1 MHPLDWIVLGATLA
15 LIVGYGVY
23 KTRKSATASEL
34 LSGSKTVSPWTIG
47 LGIMATQASAITF
60 LSTPGQA
67 FANDMGFIQFY
78 FGMPLAVV
86 LVSMFFVPAYRKMRA
101 ITAYQFLEE
110 RFDRKTR
117 LFTAA
122 LFLTSR
128 GLSAGITIFAPAIV
142 LSAAIGVPL
151 NTMIIIIGAI
161 VVVYTVSGGSAAVA
175 VTQKWQMTV
184 ILLGMAIAATILI
197 NLIPVS
203 MYDAYH
209 IAGNMGKLNIVS
221 TSFDPG
227 TRYTLWS
234 GLAGGLFL
242 SLSYLGTDQSQVQRY
257 LGAEDER
264 SSKFGLLFNATFKV
278 PMQFAILAIG
288 VLLFVFYQFV
298 KPPVFFNQSEIDR
311 APVEIQQQLQSLEL
325 EHALAWDFKREALV
339 NADWEG
345 ARYYDGL
352 QEQYRASYMDL
363 LNENLSGFQPKD
375 TDYVFITFILENLPK
390 GLIGLLLAVII
401 SAAMSSTAGEVSALA
416 TTTYVDYFQVFY
428 GHKDHNEKRTIRTLV
443 LIWGIAA
450 ILVALAA
457 PLYENLIQLVNVLG
471 SLFYG
476 TILGI
481 FLVGLFLKKVGG
493 NQVFVGGLIA
503 QATIFICHYLNS
515 TGVLS
520 IGFLWYNV
528 IATLIVIGVSLLLH
542 VGFKR
547 GTVYG

>member
-1 MHPLDWIVLGATLA
+1 MHPLDWIVLCATLA

-101 ITAYQFLEE
+101 ITAYQFLED

-278 PMQFAILAIG
+278 PMQFAILSIG

-311 APVEIQQQLQSLEL
+311 APVEIQKQLQSLEL

-339 NADWEG
+339 NADWAG

-363 LNENLSGFQPKD
+363 LDENLSGFQSKD

-416 TTTYVDYFQVFY
+416 TTTYVDYFQVFF
-428 GHKDHNEKRTIRTLV
+428 GHKDHNQKRTIRTLV

-542 VGFKR
+542 VGFRR

>member
-363 LNENLSGFQPKD
+363 LDENLSGFQPKD

-450 ILVALAA
+450 ILVELAA

-481 FLVGLFLKKVGG
+481 FLVGLFLKQVGG
-493 NQVFVGGLIA
+493 SQVFVGGLIA

>member
-298 KPPVFFNQSEIDR
+298 KPPVFFNQSEINR
-311 APVEIQQQLQSLEL
+311 APAEIQQQLQSLEL

-363 LNENLSGFQPKD
+363 LDENLSGFQPKD

-481 FLVGLFLKKVGG
+481 FLVGLFLKQVGG
-493 NQVFVGGLIA
+493 SQVFVGGLIA
-503 QATIFICHYLNS
+503 QATIFVCHYLNS

>member
-1 MHPLDWIVLGATLA
+1 MHPLDWIVLCATLA

-101 ITAYQFLEE
+101 ITAYQFLED

-278 PMQFAILAIG
+278 PMQFAILSIG

-311 APVEIQQQLQSLEL
+311 APVEIQKQLQSLEL

-363 LNENLSGFQPKD
+363 LDENLSGFQSKD

-416 TTTYVDYFQVFY
+416 TTTYVDYFQVFF
-428 GHKDHNEKRTIRTLV
+428 GHKDHNQKRTIRTLV

-542 VGFKR
+542 VGFRR